1 MTSPLE
7 RWNQAWENS
16 TITVVYNAE
25 SDIYFVSIE
34 GPSIARARKCN
45 IPQVFAA
52 SDYETMPE
60 LELSA
65 CLCLCRYGKFLD
77 TVSKPCPIPW
87 RPLVC

>member
-52 SDYETMPE
+52 SDYETMLTHASE
-60 LELSA
+60 HGYCFEQ
-65 CLCLCRYGKFLD
+65 
-77 TVSKPCPIPW
+77 VS
-87 RPLVC
+87 